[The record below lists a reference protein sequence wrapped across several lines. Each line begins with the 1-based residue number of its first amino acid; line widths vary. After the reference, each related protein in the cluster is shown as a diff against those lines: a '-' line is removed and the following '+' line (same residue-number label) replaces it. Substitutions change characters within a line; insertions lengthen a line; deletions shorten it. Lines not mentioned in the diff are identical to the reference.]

1 MRNHWLLLGEEQL
14 RYTGPDWLMI
24 LLSSVNEEVKAKILL
39 LLWHA
44 WHLRN
49 DIVHAT
55 GTTSITG
62 SALFL
67 TSYGESLKVAS
78 QMPESGTEGKG
89 KGTVVEGTGPKTLKV
104 GQQRVY
110 PGKICWAPPPQGWVK
125 INTDAGFCLRTGVAS
140 TGIVARGED
149 GIVLLTAWRFLHH
162 CGSPEEAEAFL
173 EGIRLAVEWIRQPI
187 CVESDSFVRWGRK
200 RKSMHH
206 VQVLFRR

>member
-24 LLSSVNEEVKAKILL
+24 LLSSMNEEVKAKILL
-39 LLWHA
+39 LLWRA

-89 KGTVVEGTGPKTLKV
+89 KGTQVRSVGRLRCKV
-104 GQQRVY
+104 GLKSTRTRVF
-110 PGKICWAPPPQGWVK
+110 A
-125 INTDAGFCLRTGVAS
+125 
-140 TGIVARGED
+140 
-149 GIVLLTAWRFLHH
+149 
-162 CGSPEEAEAFL
+162 
-173 EGIRLAVEWIRQPI
+173 
-187 CVESDSFVRWGRK
+187 
-200 RKSMHH
+200 
-206 VQVLFRR
+206 

>member
-1 MRNHWLLLGEEQL
+1 L

-62 SALFL
+62 LALFL

-89 KGTVVEGTGPKTLKV
+89 KGTNLLG
-104 GQQRVY
+104 
-110 PGKICWAPPPQGWVK
+110 
-125 INTDAGFCLRTGVAS
+125 AS
-140 TGIVARGED
+140 AARLG
-149 GIVLLTAWRFLHH
+149 
-162 CGSPEEAEAFL
+162 
-173 EGIRLAVEWIRQPI
+173 
-187 CVESDSFVRWGRK
+187 
-200 RKSMHH
+200 
-206 VQVLFRR
+206 